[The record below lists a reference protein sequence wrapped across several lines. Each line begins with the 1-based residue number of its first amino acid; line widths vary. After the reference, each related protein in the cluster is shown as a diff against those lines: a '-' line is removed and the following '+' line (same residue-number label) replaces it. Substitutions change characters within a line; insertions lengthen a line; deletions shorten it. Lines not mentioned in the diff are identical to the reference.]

1 MKYIKGTY
9 SSSTKGHSSNVNLT
23 VDFDSDKI
31 KNVSINVE
39 GETSQRNKDV
49 VSQLSAQILKKQ
61 NDSLDAVTGA
71 TETSN
76 AVRRALTD
84 CIKQATGETEN
95 QTKTPLKDG
104 TYTETVPSYSLIAP
118 MTGEVTIKNNK
129 IKNIKIT
136 SEKDSQT
143 SPWFHVAE
151 KKFIPRLIE
160 SQSLDTDTV
169 TGASVSSGAIKAIA
183 EKAIK
188 DAGGNSDEWHTPVTK
203 KNDTVEKKDFDVII
217 VGLGGS
223 GILSYCAA
231 AKSGAKVFG
240 LDAAARID
248 GNSISTSGPMVVN
261 SKIQSKKYNDG
272 KDNIDPEDLYNTWI
286 DYVKTDK
293 KAAVIKKAIYED
305 GPALDYYMK
314 NFGFSF
320 DSPAFGMPAGY
331 FPSFVRQDWTKE
343 WTVYTAKDNKWYSA
357 GQPVHIDQYQNAL
370 DKAKGMNPVNDYQ
383 LELAAKDFIKDNSG
397 KVIGVKAVSY
407 DGTTYNIYGKA
418 VILASGGFVD
428 NNQMMKDIYGHTC
441 HTFGSTKA
449 FYYIFNLFITIFMYF
464 IGQKWEIHCSWCIYR
479 LAIKSHSPASFTTCF
494 RNLHNCLITTTLHC
508 TGNFPKLGNK
518 FIIINSKLRTIFC
531 PRNCGTTFSSDIDIF
546 SN

>member
-1 MKYIKGTY
+1 MKYIKGTH

-320 DSPAFGMPAGY
+320 DSPAFGMPCLL
-331 FPSFVRQDWTKE
+331 
-343 WTVYTAKDNKWYSA
+343 YTSD
-357 GQPVHIDQYQNAL
+357 
-370 DKAKGMNPVNDYQ
+370 
-383 LELAAKDFIKDNSG
+383 AAD
-397 KVIGVKAVSY
+397 
-407 DGTTYNIYGKA
+407 
-418 VILASGGFVD
+418 
-428 NNQMMKDIYGHTC
+428 
-441 HTFGSTKA
+441 
-449 FYYIFNLFITIFMYF
+449 
-464 IGQKWEIHCSWCIYR
+464 E
-479 LAIKSHSPASFTTCF
+479 
-494 RNLHNCLITTTLHC
+494 
-508 TGNFPKLGNK
+508 
-518 FIIINSKLRTIFC
+518 
-531 PRNCGTTFSSDIDIF
+531 
-546 SN
+546 